1 MLRVSA
7 IPNYN
12 NQVNFKGNFSGTP
25 ELVKALLAANE
36 AEVKKF
42 QAILKSMPAVNDG
55 LEWTLNSS
63 NVGSK
68 LLVMLSKVK
77 KCADGAIFRGNTT
90 LSNAVPE
97 EAYKDVMPRLNK
109 ILERYYPAK

>member
-12 NQVNFKGNFSGTP
+12 NQVNFNGNFNRTP
-25 ELVKALLAANE
+25 ELAKALLVASD

-42 QAILKSMPAVNDG
+42 ETTFKNMEAVNDG
-55 LEWTLNSS
+55 IVWTLNSS
-63 NVGSK
+63 SVGSK
-68 LLVMLSKVK
+68 VLVMLNKVK

>member
-12 NQVNFKGNFSGTP
+12 NQVNFNGNFNRTP
-25 ELVKALLAANE
+25 ELAKALLVAGE

-42 QAILKSMPAVNDG
+42 ETTFKNMEAVNDG
-55 LEWTLNSS
+55 IVWTLNSS
-63 NVGSK
+63 SVGSK
-68 LLVMLSKVK
+68 VLVMLNKVK

-90 LSNAVPE
+90 LSNAAPE
-97 EAYKDVMPRLNK
+97 EAYKDVMIRLNK